1 MNKLKKEIKKIIE
14 DEKNRAIKKTKY
26 NPYVDD
32 YSSKG

>member
-14 DEKNRAIKKTKY
+14 QEKEKVIKKPKY

-32 YSSKG
+32 YSSR